1 MKFLNDWF
9 TTVYVFC
16 EKILKNRLDGVSTA
30 FRRGIS
36 KKMYVKKVSC
46 ASEIICDLYYFI
58 RHAESSPKPA
68 TAHAVGAEQFSINY
82 STSLINFIVPAD
94 K

>member
-1 MKFLNDWF
+1 MVSVRLSDA
-9 TTVYVFC
+9 VFQRKC
-16 EKILKNRLDGVSTA
+16 M
-30 FRRGIS
+30 S
-36 KKMYVKKVSC
+36 KKYHVRLKSPVTC
-46 ASEIICDLYYFI
+46 TIL
-58 RHAESSPKPA
+58 SSPKPA